1 MAQKFTPDED
11 AIIAENYPHSII
23 EDWMHLLPGR
33 GRTSIHKRA
42 VLLGLQPVDRD
53 SKLKS
58 KAIRRFF
65 SGIKKDSITGCWEWS
80 RTKNNHGYG
89 MMGVCTDAILVH
101 RYSWMHHYGEIP
113 DGLIVCH
120 KCDNPPCAN
129 PEHLFLGTHK
139 DNVHDKISKGRDAN
153 TRNALRA
160 ANAFRSKNKLK
171 AKSIP
176 VTKGVMRSK
185 KASIAKEP
193 SKARI
198 SSGVKLTP
206 EQVKEI
212 KFLLRGGVKQAHVA
226 KKFSVS
232 RTTIL
237 FIKQGKMWRH
247 IE

>member
-11 AIIAENYPHSII
+11 AVIAENYPHSII

-33 GRTSIHKRA
+33 GRTSIHRRA

-65 SGIKKDSITGCWEWS
+65 SGIKKNSITGCWEWS
-80 RTKNNHGYG
+80 RTKNNFGYG
-89 MMGVCTDAILVH
+89 MMGVSTDAILVH

-120 KCDNPPCAN
+120 KCDNPSCAN

-139 DNVHDKISKGRDAN
+139 DNVHDKISKGRDN
-153 TRNALRA
+153 YRRKTLRA
-160 ANAFRSKNKLK
+160 KRVPK
-171 AKSIP
+171 
-176 VTKGVMRSK
+176 V
-185 KASIAKEP
+185 KEP
-193 SKARI
+193 SKAR
-198 SSGVKLTP
+198 SRSDTKLTP
-206 EQVKEI
+206 GQVKEI

>member
-11 AIIAENYPHSII
+11 AVIAENYPHSII

-33 GRTSIHKRA
+33 GRTSIYKRA
-42 VLLGLQPVDRD
+42 VLLGLQPIDRD

-65 SGIKKDSITGCWEWS
+65 SGIKKDSTTGCWEWS
-80 RTKNNHGYG
+80 GTKNNHGYG

-139 DNVHDKISKGRDAN
+139 DNVHDKILKGRDIN
-153 TRNALRA
+153 TRNALKSTNALKTKNTLRA
-160 ANAFRSKNKLK
+160 
-171 AKSIP
+171 
-176 VTKGVMRSK
+176 KGVLK
-185 KASIAKEP
+185 VKDP
-193 SKARI
+193 SKAR
-198 SSGVKLTP
+198 SRSDTKLTP

-226 KKFSVS
+226 KQFSVS
-232 RTTIL
+232 RTTIM
-237 FIKQGKMWRH
+237 FINQGKTWGH